1 MLGAIYGDICGC
13 IMEKDNA
20 GTKDT
25 STTKRQHGYSE
36 ITELTLAVAQ
46 WLIDDPRHT
55 REGLEQC
62 IRMMDKPEGNIRFS
76 KETIKKIPAA
86 ACVSPVGL
94 YATTEEEVTR
104 LADIVA
110 ETIGEDKKWM
120 AEAVADCVFINRNEG
135 VDSIKKTR
143 GLMEWLMK
151 VKLTCKPTQ
160 STEKTRQQTTEDC
173 LQAAATAYQT
183 CDTLEDCANHAAL
196 AGGNTAAAIA
206 CSILA
211 AYKEIQESEPGDQ
224 LLRMLPPVL
233 KTILFRF
240 ENLVSPP
247 APTLNS
253 FKVTDNIYAGEYPM
267 MDDDNDDDAILKLK
281 GFQNFGITHFIDLTE
296 KGELKPYKGMLYDGM
311 THLRFPLKNNS
322 IPSSMQEIWSILEMI
337 DRILE
342 TNPDNKVYLHCS
354 DGIGRTGMVVGCL
367 IAEKT
372 GDTVE
377 DNLKKLRNLFNGCP
391 KSLFSTIPK
400 TEEQL
405 MFIQKYTFWKIVRP
419 SKGKPEEPQQAIDLG
434 LPSGTK
440 WARCNVGAT
449 KPEDAGDYFTW
460 ENRLDAVPKQWKN
473 RWKVPSCKDFMELIE
488 NCSHEWTSADGVDG
502 ILFTGPNGNSIFL
515 PAAGDRYD
523 CKTFYQNRRGYYWSS
538 TPCRNDSSLA
548 HSLFF
553 FASNTYPVR
562 CYRDRWQPVR
572 LVIA

>member
-1 MLGAIYGDICGC
+1 
-13 IMEKDNA
+13 
-20 GTKDT
+20 
-25 STTKRQHGYSE
+25 
-36 ITELTLAVAQ
+36 
-46 WLIDDPRHT
+46 
-55 REGLEQC
+55 
-62 IRMMDKPEGNIRFS
+62 
-76 KETIKKIPAA
+76 
-86 ACVSPVGL
+86 
-94 YATTEEEVTR
+94 
-104 LADIVA
+104 
-110 ETIGEDKKWM
+110 
-120 AEAVADCVFINRNEG
+120 
-135 VDSIKKTR
+135 
-143 GLMEWLMK
+143 
-151 VKLTCKPTQ
+151 
-160 STEKTRQQTTEDC
+160 
-173 LQAAATAYQT
+173 
-183 CDTLEDCANHAAL
+183 
-196 AGGNTAAAIA
+196 
-206 CSILA
+206 
-211 AYKEIQESEPGDQ
+211 
-224 LLRMLPPVL
+224 MLPPVL
-233 KTILFRF
+233 KTILIRF
-240 ENLVSPP
+240 ENLVFPSV
-247 APTLNS
+247 PTLQS
-253 FKVTDNIYAGEYPM
+253 FKVTDNIYAGEYPI

-296 KGELKPYKGMLYDGM
+296 NGELKPYKGMLYDGM